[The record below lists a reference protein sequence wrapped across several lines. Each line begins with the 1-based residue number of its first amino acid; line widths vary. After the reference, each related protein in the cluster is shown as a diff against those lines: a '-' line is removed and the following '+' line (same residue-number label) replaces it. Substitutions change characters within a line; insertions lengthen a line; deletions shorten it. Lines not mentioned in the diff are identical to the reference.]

1 MGKHLITVFV
11 GCCLSLIMSF
21 SPKAALLVLGPSLLS
36 KICEPRIFCLLPQVL
51 GQLLDEGHEHGLGE
65 GVVDRVEDLG
75 GGQQLTGEDHQ
86 GQVIGGEPSSQY
98 PSPPAQ

>member
-1 MGKHLITVFV
+1 MLLKSYHVILPDFV
-11 GCCLSLIMSF
+11 PNDVQRVCH
-21 SPKAALLVLGPSLLS
+21 SPNAALLVLGPSLLS

-86 GQVIGGEPSSQY
+86 GQVIGGESRLECIE
-98 PSPPAQ
+98 